1 MSIIATMRDQ
11 MEGGGAFIPADFS
24 YLDPSI
30 AAQRL
35 SRLGRQGWLRHQ
47 GKGVYLRGEVEEE
60 EIVRAVLRKIG
71 EPRFLP
77 ARDAAL
83 LALGVG
89 AGRDKAALTTSAG
102 IKKFPATLPPGWALL
117 QRDPS
122 RRECSELANLVLEVV
137 RWQPKL
143 GKQVRSR
150 LVALLRGEVGLGD
163 LGPALEH
170 ERSWV
175 VRTIHE
181 LADDAGW
188 LHDDLDEIQSVLD
201 SRRRVRR

>member
-1 MSIIATMRDQ
+1 MMSILATMRGQ
-11 MEGGGAFIPADFS
+11 MEAGGAFIPSDFD
-24 YLDPSI
+24 LE
-30 AAQRL
+30 AGLVAQQL

-47 GKGVYLRGEVEEE
+47 GKGVYVRGEVSDE
-60 EIVRAVLRKIG
+60 EIVKAVLRKIS

-77 ARDAAL
+77 ARDAAV

-89 AGRDKAALTTSAG
+89 AGRSRAALTTG
-102 IKKFPATLPPGWALL
+102 PGVRKFPATLPRGWALL

-122 RRECSELANLVLEVV
+122 RRECSEEANLILEVV

-143 GKQVRSR
+143 GKELRSR
-150 LVALLRGEVGLGD
+150 LVALLREEVGIAD
-163 LGPALEH
+163 IWPALAF

-175 VRTIHE
+175 GRTVYE

-188 LHDDLDEIQSVLD
+188 LHDDLDEIDALLNA
-201 SRRRVRR
+201 RRRARR